1 MATSVSKNV
10 TIVFAIFLVSFLVT
24 AESHRFSRNLS
35 QRSLGLKKEKLSHF
49 RFYFHDI
56 VSGPTPTAIRIVEAT
71 RTNRTA
77 ATGFGDI
84 SMIDNPLTIGPE
96 RTSRLVGRAQGMYTS
111 ASLNE
116 MGLLMAMNFV
126 FVEGK
131 YNGSTLS
138 ILGRNPV
145 MSTVREMPVVG
156 GSGLFRFSRGYV
168 LASTYSFNMSNG
180 DAVVEFNA
188 YVLHYYHSLLTPMAK
203 SVFKK
208 TVLIFTVFL
217 ISFLVNVESQKFSRN
232 LSQRSLGLRKEKLS
246 HFRFYFH
253 DIVSGPNATAIRI
266 VEATRTN
273 RTAATGFGDITM
285 IDNPLTIGPERTS
298 RLVGRAQGMYTSAS
312 LNEMGLLMVMNY
324 VFVEGKY
331 NGSTL
336 SIMGRNPVMSTVRE
350 MPVVGGSGL
359 FRFSRGY
366 AQARTHTFNMS
377 NGDAV
382 VEFNVYVLHY

>member
-1 MATSVSKNV
+1 
-10 TIVFAIFLVSFLVT
+10 
-24 AESHRFSRNLS
+24 
-35 QRSLGLKKEKLSHF
+35 
-49 RFYFHDI
+49 
-56 VSGPTPTAIRIVEAT
+56 
-71 RTNRTA
+71 
-77 ATGFGDI
+77 
-84 SMIDNPLTIGPE
+84 
-96 RTSRLVGRAQGMYTS
+96 
-111 ASLNE
+111 
-116 MGLLMAMNFV
+116 
-126 FVEGK
+126 
-131 YNGSTLS
+131 
-138 ILGRNPV
+138 
-145 MSTVREMPVVG
+145 
-156 GSGLFRFSRGYV
+156 
-168 LASTYSFNMSNG
+168 
-180 DAVVEFNA
+180 
-188 YVLHYYHSLLTPMAK
+188 MAK

>member
-188 YVLHYYHSLLTPMAK
+188 YVLHY
-203 SVFKK
+203 
-208 TVLIFTVFL
+208 
-217 ISFLVNVESQKFSRN
+217 
-232 LSQRSLGLRKEKLS
+232 
-246 HFRFYFH
+246 
-253 DIVSGPNATAIRI
+253 
-266 VEATRTN
+266 
-273 RTAATGFGDITM
+273 
-285 IDNPLTIGPERTS
+285 
-298 RLVGRAQGMYTSAS
+298 
-312 LNEMGLLMVMNY
+312 
-324 VFVEGKY
+324 
-331 NGSTL
+331 
-336 SIMGRNPVMSTVRE
+336 
-350 MPVVGGSGL
+350 
-359 FRFSRGY
+359 
-366 AQARTHTFNMS
+366 
-377 NGDAV
+377 
-382 VEFNVYVLHY
+382 

>member
-1 MATSVSKNV
+1 MAKLISKK
-10 TIVFAIFLVSFLVT
+10 TAIIFAVLFISFLVT
-24 AESHRFSRNLS
+24 VESHQFSR
-35 QRSLGLKKEKLSHF
+35 K
-49 RFYFHDI
+49 
-56 VSGPTPTAIRIVEAT
+56 
-71 RTNRTA
+71 
-77 ATGFGDI
+77 
-84 SMIDNPLTIGPE
+84 
-96 RTSRLVGRAQGMYTS
+96 
-111 ASLNE
+111 
-116 MGLLMAMNFV
+116 
-126 FVEGK
+126 
-131 YNGSTLS
+131 
-138 ILGRNPV
+138 
-145 MSTVREMPVVG
+145 
-156 GSGLFRFSRGYV
+156 
-168 LASTYSFNMSNG
+168 
-180 DAVVEFNA
+180 
-188 YVLHYYHSLLTPMAK
+188 
-203 SVFKK
+203 
-208 TVLIFTVFL
+208 
-217 ISFLVNVESQKFSRN
+217 

-273 RTAATGFGDITM
+273 RTATTGFGDITM

-336 SIMGRNPVMSTVRE
+336 SIMGRNPVMSPVRE
-350 MPVVGGSGL
+350 MPIVGGSGL

-366 AQARTHTFNMS
+366 AQASTHSFNMS